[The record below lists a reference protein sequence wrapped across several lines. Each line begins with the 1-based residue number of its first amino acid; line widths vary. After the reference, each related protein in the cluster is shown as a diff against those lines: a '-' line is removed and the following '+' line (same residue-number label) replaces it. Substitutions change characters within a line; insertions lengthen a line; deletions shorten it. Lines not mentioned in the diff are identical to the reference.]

1 MKIFAK
7 GSHQG
12 GKGMVMAHCCAVSGS
27 EIRKNIFIYI
37 IKGRH
42 FIRHYQI

>member
-27 EIRKNIFIYI
+27 EIRKNIYNISN
-37 IKGRH
+37 KGKTFH
-42 FIRHYQI
+42 